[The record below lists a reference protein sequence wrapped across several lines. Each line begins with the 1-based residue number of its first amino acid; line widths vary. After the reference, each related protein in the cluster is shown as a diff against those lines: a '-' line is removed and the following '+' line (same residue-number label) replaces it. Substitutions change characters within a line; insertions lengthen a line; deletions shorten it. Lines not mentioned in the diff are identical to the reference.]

1 MDANG
6 DLNVLV
12 LIALVLLGVHYGRRQ
27 PVPQHNSILTGDLCY
42 REIMATVNINRFL
55 QVSRMDKETFN
66 LLKELLTNVGGLQ
79 DSMYICVGQK
89 LMILI
94 YVIRGH
100 TNRETAE
107 RWQHSGATISTIVH
121 EVSNCLLAVRHL
133 IYKPAK
139 EGDPIASQIV
149 NFARFSPYSDNCI
162 GALDGTHI
170 RAVVEQK
177 LKVRFINRKKFLSQ
191 DVLGVANFDL
201 KFAYALYGWEGSAH
215 DSRVLDDANAR
226 GLPMVPDKLYLGDG
240 GYGLKRYILTP
251 YRGER
256 CNVVEFNLNG
266 QGPTNKR
273 ELFHLRH
280 SSLRN
285 VVERIFGVV
294 KRRFPILVKMSP
306 YSFDFQSVRSVN
318 FLKKSFIF
326 EK

>member
-42 REIMATVNINRFL
+42 REIMATVNVNRFL

-133 IYKPAK
+133 IYKPA
-139 EGDPIASQIV
+139 
-149 NFARFSPYSDNCI
+149 
-162 GALDGTHI
+162 
-170 RAVVEQK
+170 
-177 LKVRFINRKKFLSQ
+177 
-191 DVLGVANFDL
+191 
-201 KFAYALYGWEGSAH
+201 
-215 DSRVLDDANAR
+215 
-226 GLPMVPDKLYLGDG
+226 
-240 GYGLKRYILTP
+240 
-251 YRGER
+251 
-256 CNVVEFNLNG
+256 
-266 QGPTNKR
+266 
-273 ELFHLRH
+273 
-280 SSLRN
+280 
-285 VVERIFGVV
+285 
-294 KRRFPILVKMSP
+294 
-306 YSFDFQSVRSVN
+306 
-318 FLKKSFIF
+318 
-326 EK
+326 